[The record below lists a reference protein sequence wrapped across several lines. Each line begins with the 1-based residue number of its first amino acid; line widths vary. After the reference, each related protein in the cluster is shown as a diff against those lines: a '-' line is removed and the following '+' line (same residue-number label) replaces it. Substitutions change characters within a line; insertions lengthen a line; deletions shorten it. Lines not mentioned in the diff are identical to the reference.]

1 MPILPIDTGRYG
13 SAEIRRIFDEEN
25 KLQKWLDVEA
35 AIAQAQATVGDIPK
49 SAAEEIAKNANT
61 KVVTLARTREIEKET
76 RHDLMS
82 TVLALS
88 EACSGEGKRYVHY
101 GLTSNDI
108 EDTATGLMFK
118 QAFEIVQKN
127 LGELEANLRRLVRKY
142 RDQLVAARTHGRHA
156 GVITFGLKLAVWLE
170 EIERHQSRMKQV
182 RERALVGKV
191 LGIVGNG
198 AGLGANA
205 LKIQEKAL
213 TKLGLK
219 HADLVTQVIQRDIHA
234 EVVCYLALLGSSL
247 DKFATEIRNLQRS
260 EISEVMEPFER
271 EKQVG
276 SSALPSKRNPE
287 LSERVSSLAK
297 LMRGLVIPALEN
309 VPMWHERD
317 LSNSANERF
326 IFPMSFILTEEML
339 RLTNRVLKGLEVLP
353 DNMKKNLELS
363 QGLLLAERVV
373 GFLVEAG
380 VPRQEAHDKV
390 RKISIRALDN
400 AIPFSKALRED
411 AFVSKKLKPKDI
423 RDALDYESYLGSTY
437 QLINSALK
445 KSNGISPQLL
455 GRVAFDL

>member
-170 EIERHQSRMKQV
+170 EIERHESRMKQV
-182 RERALVGKV
+182 RERALVGKI

-205 LKIQEKAL
+205 LKIQEKTL
-213 TKLGLK
+213 TSLGLK
-219 HADLVTQVIQRDIHA
+219 PAGLVTQVVQRDLHA
-234 EVVCYLALLGSSL
+234 EVVSTLALLGSSL

-260 EISEVMEPFER
+260 EISELMEPFER

-287 LSERVSSLAK
+287 LSERISSLAK
-297 LMRGLVIPALEN
+297 LVRGLVVPALEN
-309 VPMWHERD
+309 VPLWHERD
-317 LSNSANERF
+317 LSNSAAERF

-339 RLTNRVLKGLEVLP
+339 RLLNRVLKGLEVFP
-353 DNMKKNLELS
+353 ENMKKNLELS
-363 QGLLLAERVV
+363 GGLLLAERIVNL
-373 GFLVEAG
+373 LVEAG
-380 VPRQEAHDKV
+380 IGRQDAHDKV
-390 RKISIRALDN
+390 RRVSMRALDSRT
-400 AIPFSKALRED
+400 PFQKALQED
-411 AFVSKKLKPKDI
+411 PLISKRLKPKAI
-423 RDALDYESYLGSTY
+423 KEALDYNSYLGVTA
-437 QLINSALK
+437 QLINIALK
-445 KSNGISPQLL
+445 G
-455 GRVAFDL
+455 

>member
-13 SAEIRRIFDEEN
+13 SPEMRSIFDEEN
-25 KLQKWLDVEA
+25 RLQKWLDVEA
-35 AIAQAQATVGDIPK
+35 AIAQSQAAVGDIPK
-49 SAAEEIAKNANT
+49 EAADEIARNANT
-61 KVVTLARTREIEKET
+61 KTVTLARTKAIEKET

-82 TVLALS
+82 MVIALT
-88 EACSGEGKRYVHY
+88 EACSGEGKRFVHY
-101 GLTSNDI
+101 GLTSYDI

-118 QAFEIVQKN
+118 EAFSLIQAN
-127 LGELEANLRRLVRKY
+127 LDELQNNLRRMVRKY
-142 RDQLVAARTHGRHA
+142 RNQLVVARTHGRHA

-170 EIERHQSRMKQV
+170 EVERHQARMKQV
-182 RERALVGKV
+182 RERVLVGKV

-198 AGLGANA
+198 AGLGQNA
-205 LKIQEKAL
+205 LKVQDRAL
-213 TKLGLK
+213 SRLGLK
-219 HADLVTQVIQRDIHA
+219 PAGLVTQIVQRDNHA
-234 EVVCYLALLGSSL
+234 EVISFLALLGSSL
-247 DKFATEIRNLQRS
+247 DKFATEIRNLQRA

-297 LMRGLVIPALEN
+297 LTRGLVIPALEN

-373 GFLVEAG
+373 GILVEAG

-400 AIPFSKALRED
+400 AIPFSKALLED
-411 AFVSKKLKPKDI
+411 AFISKRLKPKDI

-445 KSNGISPQLL
+445 N
-455 GRVAFDL
+455 

>member
-13 SAEIRRIFDEEN
+13 SPEMRSIFDEEN
-25 KLQKWLDVEA
+25 RLQKWLDVEA
-35 AIAQAQATVGDIPK
+35 AIAQSQAAVGDIPK
-49 SAAEEIAKNANT
+49 EAADEIARNANT
-61 KVVTLARTREIEKET
+61 KTVTLARTKAIEKET

-82 TVLALS
+82 MVIALT
-88 EACSGEGKRYVHY
+88 EACSGEGKRFVHY
-101 GLTSNDI
+101 GLTSYDI

-118 QAFEIVQKN
+118 EAFSLIQAN
-127 LGELEANLRRLVRKY
+127 LDELQNNLRRMVRKY
-142 RDQLVAARTHGRHA
+142 RNQLVVARTHGRHA

-170 EIERHQSRMKQV
+170 EVERHQARMKQV
-182 RERALVGKV
+182 RERVLVGKV

-198 AGLGANA
+198 AGLGQNA
-205 LKIQEKAL
+205 LKVQDRAL
-213 TKLGLK
+213 SRLGLRP
-219 HADLVTQVIQRDIHA
+219 AGLVTQIVQRDNHA
-234 EVVCYLALLGSSL
+234 EVISFLALLGSSL
-247 DKFATEIRNLQRS
+247 DKFATEIRNLQRA

-297 LMRGLVIPALEN
+297 LTRGLVIPALEN

-373 GFLVEAG
+373 GILVEAG

-423 RDALDYESYLGSTY
+423 RDALDYKSYLGSTY

-445 KSNGISPQLL
+445 N
-455 GRVAFDL
+455 

>member
-35 AIAQAQATVGDIPK
+35 AIAQAQALVGDIPRV
-49 SAAEEIAKNANT
+49 AAEEIARNANT
-61 KVVTLARTREIEKET
+61 RVVTLARTKEIEKET

-82 TVLALS
+82 MVLALS
-88 EACSGEGKRYVHY
+88 EACSGDGRRYVHY
-101 GLTSNDI
+101 GLTSYDI
-108 EDTATGLMFK
+108 EDTATALLFKEAFGLIEEK
-118 QAFEIVQKN
+118 LGQLEDN
-127 LGELEANLRRLVRKY
+127 LKRMVRKY

-170 EIERHQSRMKQV
+170 ETRRHQRRLRQV
-182 RERALVGKV
+182 KERAQVGKV

-198 AGLGANA
+198 AGLGKNA
-205 LKIQEKAL
+205 LKIQQIAL
-213 TKLGLK
+213 TRLGLK
-219 HADLVTQVIQRDIHA
+219 PAGLVTQVVQRDVHA
-234 EVVCYLALLGSSL
+234 EVICFLVLLGCSL

-297 LMRGLVIPALEN
+297 LTRGLVVPALEN
-309 VPMWHERD
+309 VSLWHERD

-326 IFPMSFILTEEML
+326 IFPMSFILVEEML
-339 RLTNRVLKGLEVLP
+339 RLMNRVLKGLEVFP
-353 DNMKKNLELS
+353 ENMRKNLEVS

-373 GFLVEAG
+373 NSLVEAG

-390 RKISIRALDN
+390 RKVSMRAIDN
-400 AIPFSKALRED
+400 RIPFSKALQED
-411 AFVSKKLKPKDI
+411 TFVSKKLKSKDI
-423 RDALDYESYLGSTY
+423 RAALDYESYLGSTY
-437 QLINSALK
+437 QLIDLALRK
-445 KSNGISPQLL
+445 
-455 GRVAFDL
+455 